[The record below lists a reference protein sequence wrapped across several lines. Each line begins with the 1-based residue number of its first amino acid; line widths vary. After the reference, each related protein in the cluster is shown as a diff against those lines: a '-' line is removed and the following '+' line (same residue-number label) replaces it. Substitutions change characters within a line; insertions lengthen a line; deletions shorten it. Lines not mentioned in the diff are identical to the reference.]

1 MASAQ
6 MLINTHTWAIFLYR
20 NTELGSSNQIK
31 SNQILSF
38 VTEVNYVT
46 CVKHTRS
53 QIPQHPFGPQY
64 SSAMLQISFSRPTAQ
79 KKKKMQYVQD
89 DSPEQEEF
97 VSVYL
102 TQISKHFHHGPW
114 DFGARAPV
122 TFMPSNDDEKNLMH
136 NIAWFITNMTKLKSI
151 LSNYSYN

>member
-1 MASAQ
+1 
-6 MLINTHTWAIFLYR
+6 
-20 NTELGSSNQIK
+20 
-31 SNQILSF
+31 
-38 VTEVNYVT
+38 
-46 CVKHTRS
+46 
-53 QIPQHPFGPQY
+53 
-64 SSAMLQISFSRPTAQ
+64 
-79 KKKKMQYVQD
+79 MQYVQD
-89 DSPEQEEF
+89 DSPEQKEF

-114 DFGARAPV
+114 DFEATAPV